1 MKTGFHRWSSDDQ
14 RNVSDDELDGL
25 DERKVG
31 VVIDEQ
37 RGFRGLVSFEVALPL
52 IPMFFLKR
60 WELFLNKTELCNM
73 APEGYAPQSQLG
85 SRNCGKYNFWPPI
98 SCSTI

>member
-52 IPMFFLKR
+52 IPSNSF
-60 WELFLNKTELCNM
+60 
-73 APEGYAPQSQLG
+73 
-85 SRNCGKYNFWPPI
+85 
-98 SCSTI
+98 STISLENLFKLSY

>member
-52 IPMFFLKR
+52 IPSFPK
-60 WELFLNKTELCNM
+60 K
-73 APEGYAPQSQLG
+73 S
-85 SRNCGKYNFWPPI
+85 YNFSLLILRLVLPYGGVMIMLAWHLKDMLL
-98 SCSTI
+98 SLN